1 MDENLDT
8 IRRELKKY
16 SQEHL
21 LNEYERLDS
30 VKQKQ
35 LLEQI
40 ENTDFEL
47 INSLY
52 NNTKKEK
59 KKLVFLVS
67 LTFNIK
73 WTAT

>member
-1 MDENLDT
+1 MEEKMESIMKT
-8 IRRELKKY
+8 LKKY

-21 LNEYERLDS
+21 LNGFEKLDE

-35 LLEQI
+35 LLNQI

-52 NNTKKEK
+52 NNTRKE
-59 KKLVFLVS
+59 VEIPES
-67 LTFNIK
+67 QITPIE
-73 WTAT
+73 

>member
-1 MDENLDT
+1 MEENLEN
-8 IRRELKKY
+8 IKKILKKY

-52 NNTKKEK
+52 NNTKKEFEMHDSK
-59 KKLVFLVS
+59 ITPIEHAK
-67 LTFNIK
+67 IDG
-73 WTAT
+73 